1 LAFNPIGIV
10 ICRQASDYHKPGAV
24 LGFSFYECR
33 PVTFAVWTNAAMIS
47 HRHPLV
53 TVTMIE
59 AAIVAL
65 IAGAVWL
72 LLDLV
77 AYHLRDWLHL
87 LNVIYGRKR

>member
-1 LAFNPIGIV
+1 MRTQRTLTAIITVLIV
-10 ICRQASDYHKPGAV
+10 RW
-24 LGFSFYECR
+24 LYECR